1 MRSPAFVVLVLLLAA
16 CEPAPA
22 YDAGAVQLVAELKD
36 YSVTLNAA
44 EVKAGTVKV
53 GIRNRGSQPHDFLVI
68 RTNLAPDQL
77 PYDAGRAKANEDGVV
92 GKTQDLRSGGTG
104 ALTVTLEPGSYVII
118 CNVAGHY
125 QLGMRTALKVK

>member
-1 MRSPAFVVLVLLLAA
+1 MRALALLVVAVLTA
-16 CEPAPA
+16 CGQALA
-22 YDAGAVQLVAELKD
+22 YDAGAVQLVAELRD

-68 RTNLAPDQL
+68 RTDLAPDQL

-92 GKTQDLRSGGTG
+92 GKTQDLRAGGTG
-104 ALTVTLEPGSYVII
+104 ALTVTLEPGSYVVI

-125 QLGMRTALKVK
+125 QLGMRTALKVN